1 MTHNTYYRILVFK
14 TNKNELNVH
23 NYDDY
28 DTMDYNA
35 TLLQF
40 SRNNNLIKAVAQE
53 ETLTGWKTLFTIDFK
68 SKNS

>member
-1 MTHNTYYRILVFK
+1 MTHNTYYRLLVFK
-14 TNKNELNVH
+14 TNENEPNVH
-23 NYDDY
+23 KYDDY

-40 SRNNNLIKAVAQE
+40 SRNNNLMKAVAQE
-53 ETLTGWKTLFTIDFK
+53 ETFTGWKTLFTIDFK